1 MSFSTDNRQ
10 KFEDLV
16 FHLNNRDA
24 LRRQANGGNS
34 VLFSYTPDEESE
46 YIVKAK
52 ELYGDK
58 AVFIDISQ
66 LFVEFIDAD
75 GWNDFK
81 EYYKDYQNTPH
92 VVFKSDYP
100 ESDLFK
106 LIIYAIEKASE
117 DDKIPMLIRTGILYG
132 TGIENVNIMEH
143 PSVMTLSHTL
153 VFFYPSKIE
162 DENLLFLN
170 FKSASKYR
178 CTLIK

>member
-10 KFEDLV
+10 KFEDLA

-34 VLFSYTPDEESE
+34 VLFSYTPGEESE

-92 VVFKSDYP
+92 VVFKSDDP
-100 ESDLFK
+100 APDLFK

-170 FKSASKYR
+170 FKPASKYR

>member
-10 KFEDLV
+10 KFEDLE

-46 YIVKAK
+46 YILKAK

-75 GWNDFK
+75 GWNNFK

-92 VVFKSDYP
+92 VVFKSDDP
-100 ESDLFK
+100 EPDLFK

-117 DDKIPMLIRTGILYG
+117 EDKIPMLIRTGVLYG

-143 PSVMTLSHTL
+143 PSVMALSHTL

>member
-1 MSFSTDNRQ
+1 MSFLTDNKQ
-10 KFEDLV
+10 KFDDLE

-34 VLFSYTPDEESE
+34 VLFSYSPDEENE
-46 YIVKAK
+46 YIAKVK
-52 ELYGDK
+52 ELYADK
-58 AVFIDISQ
+58 AVFIDISK

-75 GWNDFK
+75 GWSNF
-81 EYYKDYQNTPH
+81 EAYYKDYQNTPH
-92 VVFKSDYP
+92 VVFKSEDP
-100 ESDLFK
+100 EPDLFK
-106 LIIYAIEKASE
+106 LIISSIEQAS
-117 DDKIPMLIRTGILYG
+117 DGGKIPMLIRTGVLFG

-143 PSVMTLSHTL
+143 SSVMTLSHSL

-162 DENLLFLN
+162 NDNLLFLN

>member
-10 KFEDLV
+10 KFEDLE

-34 VLFSYTPDEESE
+34 VLFSYPPDEENE
-46 YIVKAK
+46 YIAKAQ

-58 AVFIDISQ
+58 AVFIDIAK
-66 LFVEFIDAD
+66 LFVEFIDND
-75 GWNDFK
+75 GWEDFK
-81 EYYKDYQNTPH
+81 DYYKDYKNTPH
-92 VVFKSDYP
+92 VVFKSEDP
-100 ESDLFK
+100 EPDLFK
-106 LIIYAIEKASE
+106 LIISAIEKASA
-117 DDKIPMLIRTGILYG
+117 DDKIPMLIRTGVLYG

-143 PSVMTLSHTL
+143 SSIMNLSHSL
-153 VFFYPSKIE
+153 VLFYPSKIE